1 MEFKKNIV
9 QTDKAPSAI
18 GPYSQGVI
26 FQDICFFS
34 GQIGIDPSTGNL
46 VEGIHLQVNQ
56 ILKNI
61 DALLNSLKLS
71 RPHILKTTVFLTDL
85 KNFAVVNEAFE
96 KYFEKPYP
104 ARSTIEVSALPKGAV
119 VEIEVIAAL
128 KNVQL

>member
-9 QTDKAPSAI
+9 QTDKAPAAI

-34 GQIGIDPSTGNL
+34 GQIGIDPSTGNI

-71 RPHILKTTVFLTDL
+71 RSHILKTTVFLTDL

-96 KYFEKPYP
+96 KYFERPYP